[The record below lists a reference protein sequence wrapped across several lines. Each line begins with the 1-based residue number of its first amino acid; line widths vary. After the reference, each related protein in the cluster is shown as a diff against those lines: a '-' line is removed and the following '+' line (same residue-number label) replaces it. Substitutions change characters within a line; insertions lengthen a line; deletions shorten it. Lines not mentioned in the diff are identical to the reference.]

1 MATVGQVTIKDIAE
15 MAGVSKTIVS
25 QYLNNNYKFM
35 SVKTK
40 DKIEAIIKE
49 TNYIPKSSARN
60 LKFKKITVLNI
71 IVANLES
78 SFSTQIV
85 QQMDKRLNSEDVHVI
100 ISNSADDEKK
110 ERLLIEQAISQD
122 VDQVVIF
129 PVSNNPEHY
138 QLLKR
143 NKIATVYVDRIPAEE
158 GACVLLNNKEAI
170 VESVSSLIAR
180 GNKQIVYL
188 SLPLV
193 DYLTPRTERLQAFNQ
208 AMEVEESILPTVLSG
223 SESTLKK
230 RIETLLKSKNYFPT
244 AFIASNDTCLKILL
258 RVLKEHQYHGKD
270 FDIVTVDGLEL
281 FELFDDIYMTIEHPI
296 DEICTKIIECLNQ
309 QSENQKVF
317 RFSPI
322 YYRQTN

>member
-1 MATVGQVTIKDIAE
+1 MGQVTIKDIAE

-35 SVKTK
+35 SAKTK
-40 DKIEAIIKE
+40 DKIEKIIKE

-85 QQMDKRLNSEDVHVI
+85 QQMDKRLNSEKIHVI

-143 NKIATVYVDRIPAEE
+143 NNIATVYVDRLPSEK
-158 GACVLLNNKEAI
+158 GACVLLDNQEAI
-170 VESVSSLIAR
+170 TESVASLVAR
-180 GNKQIVYL
+180 GNKQIAYL

-193 DYLTPRTERLQAFNQ
+193 EYLTPRVERLQAFNQ
-208 AMEVEESILPTVLSG
+208 AMTSEESVLPTVISG
-223 SESTLKK
+223 SEATLKK
-230 RIETLLKSKNYFPT
+230 RLETLLKSKNYVPT

-258 RVLKEHQYHGKD
+258 RALKESHYHGKD

-281 FELFDDIYMTIEHPI
+281 FDLFDDIYMTIEHPI
-296 DEICTKIIECLNQ
+296 AEICTKIIDCLNNQTDNQ
-309 QSENQKVF
+309 QVF

-322 YYRQTN
+322 YYRRGGK